1 MFTTKLTSIP
11 GAFYTTESPYFKT
24 LMDVY
29 IRKSRLS
36 MEIKVCLGIAAP
48 NESMF
53 EKLYELPEYIEISQE
68 VHKLKSMVSGTLRR
82 QETLHY
88 HCPPKLTWNRDYAES
103 DVAQLLEKW
112 RKYHYDMVSS
122 FDYFKEQFCC
132 DFSRLEELVTEQD
145 YVFSKENRQ
154 DYKALTFGERYGLMQ
169 RPASVCSKE
178 ISKI

>member
-1 MFTTKLTSIP
+1 MFTTKLIGLALHSTP
-11 GAFYTTESPYFKT
+11 TESLYLKT

-48 NESMF
+48 NESVF
-53 EKLYELPEYIEISQE
+53 EKLCELPEYIKISQE
-68 VHKLKSMVSGTLRR
+68 RIVPNISVSGTLRR

-88 HCPPKLTWNRDYAES
+88 HCPPKLTWNLDYAES
-103 DVAQLLEKW
+103 DVSQLLEKW
-112 RKYHYDMVSS
+112 RKYHSDVISS
-122 FDYFKEQFCC
+122 SDYFQEQFCC
-132 DFSRLEELVTEQD
+132 NFSRLEELVTEQD